1 MSHPQFVVL
10 CIPRDGAWGRCA
22 VLIVSLSQRS
32 DDLCVVSTVTS
43 SILCLVH
50 VLSTQGRW
58 IVPPLTCILTISPES
73 LLPTRSTLVKIKAE
87 TLYLEW
93 VMVVNTFQHFLDLI
107 ILFSLFPALHHR
119 VSSQL
124 YASSK
129 SEIVPERGQLSLFTP
144 LSNHNH
150 CLAAPSVWLSDK
162 KRCWTSRSPWWNAEL
177 PHPGKQ
183 RDNLKT
189 RLTI

>member
-22 VLIVSLSQRS
+22 VLIVHLSQRS
-32 DDLCVVSTVTS
+32 DSLS
-43 SILCLVH
+43 
-50 VLSTQGRW
+50 VLSALSPPASCVLSVSCPPKGVS
-58 IVPPLTCILTISPES
+58 VPPLTGILTISPES
-73 LLPTRSTLVKIKAE
+73 LLPARSTSVKIKAE

-124 YASSK
+124 YAASLK
-129 SEIVPERGQLSLFTP
+129 SEILPEREQFFPFHPSLKP
-144 LSNHNH
+144 
-150 CLAAPSVWLSDK
+150 
-162 KRCWTSRSPWWNAEL
+162 
-177 PHPGKQ
+177 
-183 RDNLKT
+183 
-189 RLTI
+189 